1 MVLILDPENLQ
12 GIRAH
17 AEQTYPEECCG
28 LLVGQWLRQ
37 PDGDDTRQVLDCV
50 AADNDWNETSA
61 AEVGA
66 LRQQPETESTAAKT
80 SRYWIDPKV
89 LLRVQREARDRNLDI
104 VGVYHS
110 HPDHVAVPSECD
122 RTLAWP
128 GYSYIIVAVTQGK
141 ATDLRSWHL
150 DEQHQFQPEVMRMG
164 A

>member
-1 MVLILDPENLQ
+1 VVLILDPDNLQ

-28 LLVGQWLRQ
+28 LLVGQTAV
-37 PDGDDTRQVLDCV
+37 DGTDVRQVVHCV
-50 AADNDWNETSA
+50 AADNGWDAEAAATVGSLSSSPEAEARETK
-61 AEVGA
+61 GN
-66 LRQQPETESTAAKT
+66 
-80 SRYWIDPKV
+80 RYWIAPA
-89 LLRVQREARDRNLDI
+89 LMLRVQKEARDRNLDI

-150 DEQHQFQPEVMRMG
+150 DAQHQFQPEVMRMG